1 MRTFLLSAVIGSI
14 LVASAG
20 DRVLAG
26 VELPRVD
33 GRTAVAS
40 VNGEMIFL
48 DDLLQELSAIHD
60 GAGERKPVARPD
72 LSALLSRMIDTR
84 LIVQEART
92 MGLDGLPEV
101 QRAFEAYERNTL
113 RAMLFGR
120 HVLGIRI
127 SGNKEADRRY
137 REAVKEVR
145 VASVLFE
152 KEGDAKKLEAGIRA
166 GGNFGELA
174 KRMIDDGV
182 AKGNAEGE
190 YLKFSNLLPQ
200 VATALSTMKTG
211 QVTPILKIKETYT
224 MVKLLGVRYPED
236 PEARKKAEEEV
247 LEAKRT
253 AALKVYVEGLKKKYV
268 RIDEKLMKELDFD
281 SPKPGFETL
290 MKDTRTVAEVKGE
303 KPVTVKELAEALQKR
318 FFHGVEG
325 AAQRERINRKKG
337 EVLEGILFQ
346 RVTDKEA
353 RRLKIDRTPEYKKK
367 IEENRRRVLF
377 GVFVQ
382 KVIRPDIRLT
392 ELELKTYWN
401 EHIAEYTTPEM
412 MRIESI
418 AFSERKYAEKAAEN
432 LRRGSDFQWTRANA
446 EGRVDKSKEKDLLFF
461 GKGPVM
467 TDAFPEGLRK
477 AVAGAVGGEYRLYSP
492 SGGPFYVLY
501 VQEVVPP
508 APQPFE
514 SVREQI
520 SRQVFARK
528 LHDALEE
535 YVKKLRAAS
544 DVKTFA
550 STNELQ
556 QIVRE

>member
-1 MRTFLLSAVIGSI
+1 MRTVLLCAVIGSI

-20 DRVLAG
+20 DRVMAG
-26 VELPRVD
+26 VELPKVD

-48 DDLLQELSAIHD
+48 DDLLQELSAIHE
-60 GAGERKPVARPD
+60 GAGEGKPVARPD
-72 LSALLSRMIDTR
+72 LSSLLSRMIDTR

-120 HVLGIRI
+120 HVLSIRI
-127 SGNKEADRRY
+127 SDNKEVDRRY

-166 GGNFGELA
+166 SGDFRELA

-211 QVTPILKIKETYT
+211 QVTPILKIKETYS

-236 PEARKKAEEEV
+236 PEARRKAEEEV

-253 AALKVYVEGLKKKYV
+253 AALKAYVEGLKKKYV

-392 ELELKTYWN
+392 DLELKTYWN

-520 SRQVFARK
+520 ARQVFARK